1 VKGKEFSINLK
12 LKTYR
17 RGEMME
23 RQMILWEGQEGEYR
37 RVTGEGL
44 ELPDGEVLLY
54 RNFLDWEVGD
64 RYFQE
69 LLHQTRWR
77 QDYLQ
82 VHGKSVPLPRLTA
95 WYGDGGYAYSG
106 IAMEPEPWTPTLL
119 AIKAQVEALAKVAFN
134 SVLLNLY
141 RNGQDSVSWH
151 SDNEPE
157 LRRYP
162 AIASVSLGA
171 TRRFSFKHKRCKD
184 LKPIHLEL
192 PHGSLLLM
200 QGSTQIHWLHQVP
213 KTTQSISPRVN
224 LTFRRIT
231 F

>member
-1 VKGKEFSINLK
+1 MQL
-12 LKTYR
+12 L
-17 RGEMME
+17 
-23 RQMILWEGQEGEYR
+23 L
-37 RVTGEGL
+37 L
-44 ELPDGEVLLY
+44 EETLNLPDGEAVFY

-64 RYFQE
+64 RYFQA
-69 LLHQTRWR
+69 LLQETQWR

-95 WYGDGGYAYSG
+95 WYGDVGYAYSG
-106 IAMEPEPWTPTLL
+106 IDMEPKPWTVTLL
-119 AIKAQVEALAKVAFN
+119 DIKARVEAVAKVSFN

-157 LRRYP
+157 LRQYP

-171 TRRFSFKHKRCKD
+171 TRRFSFKHKLRKD

-200 QGSTQIHWLHQVP
+200 LGSTQIHWLHQVP
-213 KTTQSISPRVN
+213 KTTQAVNSRIN
-224 LTFRRIT
+224 LTFRTIFLR
-231 F
+231 

>member
-1 VKGKEFSINLK
+1 
-12 LKTYR
+12 
-17 RGEMME
+17 MMG
-23 RQMILWEGQEGEYR
+23 RQMMLWDGQIGENPELI
-37 RVTGEGL
+37 GEVL
-44 ELPDGEVLLY
+44 NLPDGEAILY
-54 RNFLDWEVGD
+54 RHFLAWEEGD

-69 LLHQTRWR
+69 LLQETRWQ

-82 VHGKSVPLPRLTA
+82 IQGKSVPLPRLTA
-95 WYGDGGYAYSG
+95 WYGDAGYAYSG
-106 IAMEPEPWTPTLL
+106 IEMEPEAWTSTLL
-119 AIKAQVEALAKVAFN
+119 AIKARVEEVAQVSFN

-171 TRRFSFKHKRCKD
+171 TRRFSFKHKHRKD
-184 LKPIHLEL
+184 LKPIHLDL

-200 QGSTQIHWLHQVP
+200 QGNTQIHWLHQVP
-213 KTTQSISPRVN
+213 KTTQLISPRIN
-224 LTFRRIT
+224 LTFRRIS